1 MKILAIACAALLA
14 LTPGTYVTKGVYAD
28 EDKIEV
34 EKESYIVANDDV
46 TTSYDY
52 DFGAYTDFTKAYYKA
67 ESQQHDA
74 LPGEEIN
81 VDENFAFIPGAS
93 VDKTDVSVLKFT
105 LQLNGAELLKRNYT
119 GRSEFNFTLNRA
131 VNDGATANEICEYKI
146 IISNGFGL
154 VAFKQLRFPV
164 EEYFT
169 CANYVKYELEEARE
183 DSGYTVLAEFDTTDN
198 SLALSSEQTLDF
210 YIKTSGSATG
220 YFITFDYKIEEY
232 KKEGWW
238 IFAKDVTHTRAKG
251 ATTSRLVSVYDALDV
266 MNTRGE
272 MVLEENFEYSSTVYE
287 TAHAIAVNLTYED
300 VLVEYLA
307 QIGDSPIAYRAQAY
321 VNVSVQSQ
329 RLNRAEVFGVIG
341 TDGKVFGHSMCEGFT
356 YDATRNIYVAD
367 YGTDIAVR
375 VMYANG
381 YEATHTADVNTSFA
395 DFYGAHVQ
403 TGALPQNIYDYMYS
417 QLVNEYID
425 LDVIAEVGELTAKD
439 IYAYWGFFTIP
450 KGYGVS
456 DIIADFAGY
465 GTLYD
470 SAVYNFK
477 FTHAVDTA
485 TYQRAL
491 DAGNYGWVDVIM
503 SHLGNFFTQK
513 NALVENSL
521 IIFDPTVNDAVIS
534 KTGSTEEGS
543 SALGTFFTDVGE
555 WFAGILGDPGALLTF
570 IAYFVV
576 AIALIAF
583 VVWVVFKLI
592 KSGRKTLGKT
602 KTKTK
607 APKSSKTKTKTTS
620 KPKVKGKTSSKTA
633 KTPKTKAPKT
643 KKK

>member
-1 MKILAIACAALLA
+1 MKIKQIICLLCASIVLAPTLNVSAS
-14 LTPGTYVTKGVYAD
+14 AD
-28 EDKIEV
+28 VVEV

-46 TTSYDY
+46 KTSYDY
-52 DFGAYTDFTKAYYKA
+52 DFGAYTDFTKAYYKV

-74 LPGEEIN
+74 LMANAE
-81 VDENFAFIPGAS
+81 DENFAFLPGAS

-105 LQLNGAELLKRNYT
+105 LQLNSAELLTRNYT

-238 IFAKDVTHTRAKG
+238 IFAKDVTYVRAQG
-251 ATTSRLVSVYDALDV
+251 RTQTQLVSVYDVLDV

-272 MVLEENFEYSSTVYE
+272 IVLEDNFEYASPAYE

-329 RLNRAEVFGVIG
+329 RLNRAEVFGAIG
-341 TDGKVFGHSMCEGFT
+341 TDGKVFGHSMCEGFE
-356 YDATRNIYVAD
+356 YDSARNVYVAD

-375 VMYANG
+375 IMYANG
-381 YEATHTADVNTSFA
+381 TEVTQTADVNTSFA
-395 DFYGAHVQ
+395 DFYDVHVN
-403 TGALPQNIYDYMYS
+403 TGALPKNIYDYMYS

-439 IYAYWGFFTIP
+439 IYAYWGFFTVP
-450 KGYGVS
+450 KGFGIS
-456 DIIADFAGY
+456 DIVADMAGY
-465 GTLYD
+465 GTLYA

-477 FTHAVDTA
+477 FTHVVSAT
-485 TYQRAL
+485 TYQNAL
-491 DAGNYGWVDVIM
+491 NAGNYSLIDTVM
-503 SHLGNFFTQK
+503 SHVGTWLAGSNY
-513 NALVENSL
+513 LVENSL

-543 SALGTFFTDVGE
+543 SALGTFFSDVGE

-602 KTKTK
+602 KTKSK

-620 KPKVKGKTSSKTA
+620 KPKSKGKTSSKTA